1 MDIYEAMQARH
12 SVRSYQDKE
21 IEPEIIEVLQ
31 NEIAK
36 CNQEGGLSIQLLLND
51 QAVFKGLLPNMVGFR
66 NVSNYIALVGPVD
79 EDSETKLG
87 YFGEQLVLKA
97 QQLGLNTCWV
107 GGTFNRKKCQ
117 AVVKENEMLTCVI
130 AIGYGTTQGEP
141 HKTKPMTELCK
152 VDQEMPAWFERGME
166 AAMLAPTAMN
176 KQNFLIE
183 LKEDQVHF
191 SIKESKFS
199 QIDLGIVKYHFEEV
213 TKLSR

>member
-21 IEPEIIEVLQ
+21 IEPGIIEVLQ

-36 CNQEGGLSIQLLLND
+36 CNQENGLSIQLIVND
-51 QAVFKGLLPNMVGFR
+51 PVVFKGLLPQVAGFR
-66 NVSNYIALVGPVD
+66 GASNYLALVGPIDNV
-79 EDSETKLG
+79 SEEELG
-87 YFGEQLVLKA
+87 YYGQHLVVKA

-107 GGTFNRKKCQ
+107 GATFNRKKCQ

-152 VDQEMPAWFERGME
+152 VDQEMPAWFARGME

-183 LKEDQVHF
+183 LKDNQAHF

-199 QIDLGIVKYHFEEV
+199 QIDLGIVRYHFEEV